1 MEMKIFARP
10 EIIGG
15 NNDVDKQLSKLQRPT
30 IEELYK
36 FYMKIFEVNSKE
48 VEDSV
53 ASVVENIKKLEFGLR
68 NFRPNTMLSR
78 SRSSA

>member
-53 ASVVENIKKLEFGLR
+53 SSVVENIKKLEE
-68 NFRPNTMLSR
+68 T
-78 SRSSA
+78 

>member
-1 MEMKIFARP
+1 MKIFARP

-15 NNDVDKQLSKLQRPT
+15 NNEVDKQLAKLQRPT

-36 FYMKIFEVNSKE
+36 FYMKIFEVSSKE

-53 ASVVENIKKLEFGLR
+53 ASVVENIKKLEE
-68 NFRPNTMLSR
+68 TMVWLKKLLT
-78 SRSSA
+78 

>member
-53 ASVVENIKKLEFGLR
+53 ASVVEKNIKKLEE
-68 NFRPNTMLSR
+68 T
-78 SRSSA
+78 